1 MEGYRTVG
9 HKDIWSI
16 FLVLLNGLS
25 VLILINAWAVLIL
38 LGWDIPWYYYLAIV
52 VFGFGFY
59 VVIRIVNGISYE
71 FDKSGITI
79 NSVGNKKYFI
89 EKHNIEKVEY
99 IGKESWFKGFGVRY
113 NFFTGEVLFTT
124 GLNNIY
130 KIYTTDGRQ
139 ILISPKIF
147 KKEFFTYFNY

>member
-1 MEGYRTVG
+1 MEWYRTVW

-16 FLVLLNGLS
+16 FLVLLNWLS

-38 LGWDIPWYYYLAIV
+38 LWWDIPWYYYLAIV

-59 VVIRIVNGISYE
+59 VVIRIVNWISYE
-71 FDKSGITI
+71 FDKSWITI
-79 NSVGNKKYFI
+79 NSVWNKKYFI

-99 IGKESWFKGFGVRY
+99 IWKESWFKWFWVRY
-113 NFFTGEVLFTT
+113 NFFTWEVLFTT

-130 KIYTTDGRQ
+130 KIYTTDWRQ